1 MRKALITGITGRN
14 SAEKI
19 GTIPIP
25 HKKTAYNKSIEK
37 RVILIT
43 GGAGFIG
50 SLLAPE
56 LLNRG
61 YKVTVL
67 DNLMYDNGNT
77 LLYCF
82 INNNFRFIKGD
93 IREIKIVEEALKD
106 ADIIIHLAAIVGY
119 PACKKDQRIAKEVN
133 LEGTKIINELRSKNQ
148 TVIFAS
154 TSSNYGHQEDGI
166 CTEETPLN
174 PLTLYGETKTQSECV
189 LLETGNAIVFR
200 FATGFG
206 LSPRLRLDL
215 LINDFVFQ
223 VLKRKQ
229 LIVYEKHYKR
239 AFIHVRDMVRSF
251 AFAIENCNKMLDQV
265 YNVGSDDLNLTKEEI
280 ALAIKRKTD
289 FLLHFTDVGRDDD
302 QRNFALSYKKI
313 GTLGFETTVSLEDGL
328 DELIH
333 GLDLIEIKNEYSNI

>member
-1 MRKALITGITGRN
+1 MPELSKKRK
-14 SAEKI
+14 
-19 GTIPIP
+19 
-25 HKKTAYNKSIEK
+25 
-37 RVILIT
+37 ILVT
-43 GGAGFIG
+43 GGAGFVG
-50 SLLAPE
+50 SLLVPE

-61 YKVTVL
+61 YRVTVL

-77 LLYCF
+77 LLPCF

-93 IREIKIVEEALKD
+93 IRDRSIVEKTLKD
-106 ADIIIHLAAIVGY
+106 ADVIIHLAAIVGY
-119 PACKKDQRIAKEVN
+119 PACKKDPRIAKEVN

-148 TVIFAS
+148 TVIYAS
-154 TSSNYGHQEDGI
+154 TSSNYGYQKDGI

-174 PLTLYGETKTQSECV
+174 PLTLYGETKTKSERI

-239 AFIHVRDMVRSF
+239 AFIHVKDMVRSF
-251 AFAIENCNKMLDQV
+251 AFAIENCDEMLGHV
-265 YNVGSDDLNLTKEEI
+265 YNVGADDLNLTKEEI
-280 ALAIKRKTD
+280 ALAIKGKVD
-289 FLLHFTDVGRDDD
+289 FLLHFTDVGRDED
-302 QRNFALSYKKI
+302 QRNFALSYKNI
-313 GTLGFETTVSLEDGL
+313 GSLGFETTVSLEDGL
-328 DELIH
+328 DELIR

>member
-1 MRKALITGITGRN
+1 MQK
-14 SAEKI
+14 EKI
-19 GTIPIP
+19 I
-25 HKKTAYNKSIEK
+25 
-37 RVILIT
+37 VT
-43 GGAGFIG
+43 GGAGFVG
-50 SLLAPE
+50 SLLVPE

-67 DNLMYDNGNT
+67 DNLMYNNGNT
-77 LLYCF
+77 LLPCF
-82 INNNFRFIKGD
+82 INNNFRFIEGD
-93 IREIKIVEEALKD
+93 VRDRRIVEETLKD
-106 ADIIIHLAAIVGY
+106 TGIIIHLAAIVGY
-119 PACKKDQRIAKEVN
+119 PVCKKDPRITKEVN
-133 LEGTKIINELRSKNQ
+133 LEGTKNINELRSKNQ

-154 TSSNYGHQEDGI
+154 TSSNYGYQKDGI

-174 PLTLYGETKTQSECV
+174 PLTLYGGTKTQSECV

-223 VLKRKQ
+223 VIKRKQ

-239 AFIHVRDMVRSF
+239 AFIHVRDMAKSF
-251 AFAIENCNKMLDQV
+251 AFALENCDKMLDQV
-265 YNVGSDDLNLTKEEI
+265 YNVGADELNVTKEEI
-280 ALAIKRKTD
+280 ALDIKKKVD
-289 FLLHFTDVGRDDD
+289 FLLHFTDVGQDED